1 VSSIE
6 FDSAGVGFYRD
17 RMTWIEVPLP
27 NGREARD
34 FLGAMN
40 EIDHEPGSFSKALV
54 TAALLAD
61 IGNRRKLRRE
71 FGGLI
76 SAVILYKEHADG
88 FRMLYEIAGLPVPDN
103 LKE

>member
-1 VSSIE
+1 MSSIE

-17 RMTWIEVPLP
+17 RLTWVEVPLP
-27 NGREARD
+27 DEKQARE
-34 FLGAMN
+34 FLGSMK
-40 EIDHEPGSFSKALV
+40 EIDYEPGSFNDALV
-54 TAALLAD
+54 KAALLAD
-61 IGNRRKLRRE
+61 VGNRRKLRRE

-76 SAVILYKEHADG
+76 SAVILYKEHPEG